1 MKIIAFVGLPLS
13 GKSTAAEIAREMGIP
28 VVVMG
33 DVVREETKKRGLE
46 LTDENVGKVA
56 SELRKKEGMDA
67 IAKRIIPKIR
77 ELGKNHGAVVV
88 DGIRGIAEVER
99 LKKEFGE
106 DFILIA
112 IECPLEIRFQRA
124 LKRKR
129 EDDVKT
135 IEDLKKRD
143 ERELS
148 WSMEEA
154 IKIADFTIENT
165 STLEEFKEK
174 VRTLLDRIIEKV
186 EIEIETDIHP
196 TEDPEKVIGAVKNI
210 FPDAEIEIVN
220 GKLKAKAKSLE
231 KFRDLIRRQRILDTV
246 RSEIIKNRRGREVT
260 LLLNKQVAT
269 VSKISFTDY
278 DATLSPIIVRIRLY
292 RVDFEKFLN
301 YVAPKT
307 KAGKPVGEVESLWS

>member
-13 GKSTAAEIAREMGIP
+13 GKSTAAEVAREMGIP

-33 DVVREETKKRGLE
+33 DVVREETRRRGLE

-56 SELRKKEGMDA
+56 AELRKKEGMDA

-77 ELGKNHGAVVV
+77 ELAKEHGVVVV

-99 LKKEFGE
+99 LKKEFGD
-106 DFILIA
+106 DFILIN
-112 IECPLEIRFQRA
+112 IESPLELRFQRA
-124 LKRKR
+124 LKRRR

-135 IEDLKKRD
+135 IEDLKRRD
-143 ERELS
+143 EREIS
-148 WSMEEA
+148 WSMGEA
-154 IKIADFTIENT
+154 MKVADFTIENT
-165 STLEEFKEK
+165 SNLEEFKEK
-174 VRTLLDRIIEKV
+174 VRSLLDSLMEKV
-186 EIEIETDIHP
+186 EIEIETDVHP
-196 TEDPEKVIGAVKNI
+196 TEDPEKVVEAVKNI
-210 FPDAEIEIVN
+210 FPDAEVEITD
-220 GKLKAKAKSLE
+220 GKLKARAKSLE

-246 RSEIIKNRRGREVT
+246 RSEIVKNRRGREVT

-278 DATLSPIIVRIRLY
+278 DATLSPIIVKIRLY
-292 RVDFEKFLN
+292 RVDFDKFLN

-307 KAGKPVGEVESLWS
+307 KAGKPVGEVESLWG